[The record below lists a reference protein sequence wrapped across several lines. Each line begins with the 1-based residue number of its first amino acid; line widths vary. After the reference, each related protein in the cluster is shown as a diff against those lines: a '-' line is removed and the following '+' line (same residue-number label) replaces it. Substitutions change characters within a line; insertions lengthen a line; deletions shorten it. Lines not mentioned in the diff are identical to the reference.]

1 MYKNRFEE
9 NDKYKLKI
17 DSFRPLDQ
25 QIAKQIQEYYKI
37 GLTYSSN
44 ALEGNTLDLAETKV
58 VLEDGLTINGKPLK
72 DHLEAIGHGLA
83 FDKLI
88 SISKSD
94 FITEENI
101 KDLHSL
107 FYNKIDSDNAGKY
120 RTKPIIVTGA
130 DVAFPSPSEIPKKMK
145 EFAAKLPEMK
155 QNMHLVEFA
164 SMVHIIFVNIHPF
177 IDGNGRVARLLLNL
191 ALLEAGYNITVI
203 PPVVRADYIR
213 ALQASNH
220 GEFQPFIN
228 FISEMVLESQKEYLK
243 IIESL
248 S

>member
-130 DVAFPSPSEIPKKMK
+130 DVAFPSPSEITLTGQVSAQVPQLMQ
-145 EFAAKLPEMK
+145 LS
-155 QNMHLVEFA
+155 LITLG
-164 SMVHIIFVNIHPF
+164 IIVLLIYFDEIILTQTLCFV
-177 IDGNGRVARLLLNL
+177 
-191 ALLEAGYNITVI
+191 
-203 PPVVRADYIR
+203 
-213 ALQASNH
+213 
-220 GEFQPFIN
+220 
-228 FISEMVLESQKEYLK
+228 
-243 IIESL
+243 
-248 S
+248 